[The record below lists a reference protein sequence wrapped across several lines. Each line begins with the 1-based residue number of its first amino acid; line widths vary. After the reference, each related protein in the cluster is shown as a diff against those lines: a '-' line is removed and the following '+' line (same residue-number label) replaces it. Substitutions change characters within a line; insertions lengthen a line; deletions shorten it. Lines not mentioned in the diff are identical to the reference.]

1 MGVTELHVLSKTP
14 YNAEPPLTELV
25 KHPITP
31 RHLVYKRNHCTFL
44 PCDVLIS
51 LLTLTYL
58 TLLHPLIRTGPY
70 TSSSTFGRRQ
80 TRIAFT
86 ADTIDLKSTADTY
99 TVRIDGNF
107 DGLEQKAITYPDI
120 LNRFPRKEVVA
131 ALVVRHLLHN
141 TLR

>member
-1 MGVTELHVLSKTP
+1 MRCSDF
-14 YNAEPPLTELV
+14 LTDFDLF
-25 KHPITP
+25 HP
-31 RHLVYKRNHCTFL
+31 
-44 PCDVLIS
+44 S
-51 LLTLTYL
+51 AS
-58 TLLHPLIRTGPY
+58 LIRTGPY

-131 ALVVRHLLHN
+131 ALVVRHLLDN